1 MLKLKTPVK
10 SYMTGPLFNLKL
22 SEMDI
27 FYKQFTYQVKPEFS
41 NGSGVEFV
49 SHFGEFERIFK
60 VDRNVTT
67 PLFLVGDLL

>member
-49 SHFGEFERIFK
+49 SHFGEFEGLFK

>member
-1 MLKLKTPVK
+1 MKLKTLVK
-10 SYMTGPLFNLKL
+10 SYMIDWPFNLKL

-27 FYKQFTYQVKPEFS
+27 FFYKQYTYQVKPEFS

-49 SHFGEFERIFK
+49 SHFGEFEGLFK

-67 PLFLVGDLL
+67 PLFLVGNLL

>member
-1 MLKLKTPVK
+1 
-10 SYMTGPLFNLKL
+10 
-22 SEMDI
+22 MDI

-49 SHFGEFERIFK
+49 SHFGEFEGLFK

-67 PLFLVGDLL
+67 PLFLAGDLL